1 MQRSTDRILTTH
13 TGSIPRP
20 PELLALSSSKT
31 GPPKDPALYAA
42 TAATST
48 SRRSCGSRPKV
59 GIDIVGD
66 GEFSKASW
74 GAYILSRISGFELR
88 PDQLRA
94 AEWLGRERETF
105 AEFLAEA
112 FPRAIHGVPTE
123 ACIGPDR
130 ISRSREP

>member
-20 PELLALSSSKT
+20 PELLTLSSSKT
-31 GPPKDPALYAA
+31 GPPKDPNLYAA
-42 TAATST
+42 RLREHVAQVVRQQA
-48 SRRSCGSRPKV
+48 KV

-66 GEFSKASW
+66 GEFSKPSW

-130 ISRSREP
+130 VSRSREP